1 MFDQILNMVKDHI
14 GNNPQVASAI
24 PADQQEAVNH
34 EVASQVTAGLA
45 SQAAQQG
52 GVGGLLS
59 KLQGGLTSGNPITN
73 AIEGG
78 VVSSLGS
85 KFGLPPA
92 ATGAIAAALPGLLQQ
107 FAHRANDPNDH
118 SITHSSITDA
128 LSKFGGLSGIGG
140 GLGSLFGK

>member
-14 GNNPQVASAI
+14 GNNPQVASAV
-24 PADQQEAVNH
+24 PPDQQEAVNH
-34 EVASQVTAGLA
+34 EIASQVTQNMAT
-45 SQAAQQG
+45 QAAQHG
-52 GVGGLLS
+52 GVGGLLE
-59 KLQGGLTSGNPITN
+59 KLQGGLTSGSPITN

-78 VVSSLGS
+78 VISSLAS

-118 SITHSSITDA
+118 TITHSSITDA
-128 LSKFGGLSGIGG
+128 FSKMGGIG
-140 GLGSLFGK
+140 GLGSLFGR